1 MPARSVVPCAVVCLL
16 GSGEQARISRD
27 LRSARKGE
35 RAADSHGPS
44 VRTLSEGGPPLA
56 WGPQTLPL
64 KGDPTFYIA
73 GGELRSFKPF
83 FLLERRVWHDCLGST
98 GQASWGAQGW
108 CQVCRTPRQPGQ
120 CRLKP
125 DFHSKGDPSAGK
137 RLCPPMLRACL
148 VEFWVSRQQ
157 DWVSWRRWQVLSA

>member
-1 MPARSVVPCAVVCLL
+1 MVKIALSKCGQKCFACTVSSTLCCRLPSGQWGAGPNQPAGISGPHGRENGLL
-16 GSGEQARISRD
+16 TVMD
-27 LRSARKGE
+27 
-35 RAADSHGPS
+35 S
-44 VRTLSEGGPPLA
+44 VRTVSEGGPPLA

-64 KGDPTFYIA
+64 KGDPTFYIS

-83 FLLERRVWHDCLGST
+83 FLLERRVWHYCLGST

-108 CQVCRTPRQPGQ
+108 CQVCRTLRQPGQ

-137 RLCPPMLRACL
+137 RCAH
-148 VEFWVSRQQ
+148 
-157 DWVSWRRWQVLSA
+157 